1 MSGAFPFLDFGD
13 DVYPNN
19 LVSEAKVA
27 NSTFLSRILL
37 ITAKIIN
44 NVSYVE
50 MATES
55 RPVFVT
61 CIRKR
66 RRLFF
71 GHRTT
76 TETLKKIAT
85 AGKISDRR
93 ERNTSREIRLD
104 GL

>member
-1 MSGAFPFLDFGD
+1 MYKKE
-13 DVYPNN
+13 V
-19 LVSEAKVA
+19 
-27 NSTFLSRILL
+27 
-37 ITAKIIN
+37 
-44 NVSYVE
+44 
-50 MATES
+50 
-55 RPVFVT
+55 
-61 CIRKR
+61 
-66 RRLFF
+66 RLFL